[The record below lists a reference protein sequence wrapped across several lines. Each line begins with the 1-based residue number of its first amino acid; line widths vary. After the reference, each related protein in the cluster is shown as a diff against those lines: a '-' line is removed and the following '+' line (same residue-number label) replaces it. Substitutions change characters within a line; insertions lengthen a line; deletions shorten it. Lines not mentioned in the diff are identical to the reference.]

1 LNPLPILP
9 LPLIIECR
17 IIARTSLFTVEAE
30 IAGRRETVYLGN
42 TGRLRGI
49 IEHGKK
55 GFCIENKSG
64 RLKHRLI
71 GVEKDK
77 YAYLIDTQIQER
89 AFIAL
94 HNMGLIP
101 WLRDC
106 SLASKNYRLSSEII
120 DYAFKCNSEIVLVEL
135 KSAVMELEGGFAGY
149 PDAPTPRGRRQLEV
163 LAEYALRGGRAFVV
177 FIAGVPNPRGF
188 KLYCGI
194 DQAIK
199 RFVDKAVKAG
209 VVFKSINIF
218 LDPLMKEVVLG
229 DVDLKTDLDCE
240 IK

>member
-49 IEHGKK
+49 IEYGKK

-64 RLKHRLI
+64 KLKHKLI

-77 YAYLIDTQIQER
+77 YAYLVDTLIQER
-89 AFIAL
+89 AFIAA
-94 HNMGLIP
+94 HGKGLIP
-101 WLRDC
+101 WLRGC
-106 SLASKNYRLSSEII
+106 SLLGKNYRLSSEII

-149 PDAPTPRGRRQLEV
+149 PDAPTQRGRRQLEV
-163 LAEYALRGGRAFVV
+163 LAEYALHGGRAFVV
-177 FIAGVPNPRGF
+177 FITGVPNPRGF
-188 KLYCGI
+188 KLYCGV

>member
-9 LPLIIECR
+9 LPLIIDCR

-64 RLKHRLI
+64 KLKHRLI

-77 YAYLIDTQIQER
+77 YAYLVDTLIQER
-89 AFIAL
+89 AFIAA
-94 HNMGLIP
+94 HGKGLIP
-101 WLRDC
+101 WLRGC
-106 SLASKNYRLSSEII
+106 SLLGKNYRLSSEII
-120 DYAFKCNSEIVLVEL
+120 DYAFKCNSEVVLVEL
-135 KSAVMELEGGFAGY
+135 KSAVMELESGFAGY

-188 KLYCGI
+188 KLYCGV